1 MSGIHK
7 ILPQLCNLA
16 KLRSLAFLCL
26 YHIKM
31 GKNKRLVRGDLE
43 SDFEMGFG
51 RGRRGAVGAVW
62 LHCIVNKKSSDDRIN
77 GIG

>member
-1 MSGIHK
+1 
-7 ILPQLCNLA
+7 
-16 KLRSLAFLCL
+16 
-26 YHIKM
+26 M

-62 LHCIVNKKSSDDRIN
+62 LHYIVNKKSSGDRIN
-77 GIG
+77 GIR

>member
-43 SDFEMGFG
+43 SDFENGLWKG
-51 RGRRGAVGAVW
+51 QKRGSWGSMAA
-62 LHCIVNKKSSDDRIN
+62 LHSKQKVF
-77 GIG
+77 